1 MRVGFATEPADR
13 PGRALR
19 APARCGLTVD
29 VTFDKGQGQGADGRR
44 AAFLVVAAGVS
55 AALHVAKL
63 APAIP
68 LLRAELGLSLVQAGF
83 LLSAVQVA
91 SMLLGAV
98 LGLFADQWGLRRCL
112 LIGLAMLV
120 VTSTL
125 GPTVP
130 EAGFMLF
137 LRALEGVGF
146 LLVFM
151 PCAGLI
157 RQLVSAHDLPF
168 MLGVFGICM
177 PLATALALLGGPLL
191 LPLMGWPQ
199 WWWLM
204 AALSAAMAVATL
216 VWVPSDALRARLA
229 GAGATPGA
237 AGSKAP
243 RPGLLQG
250 LGVLRLTLSSE
261 GPWLVALSF
270 AFYASQWQAVMGFLP
285 SIYASSEL
293 GIAWTAVLTALAAAA
308 NIVGNLAAGVL
319 LQRGVPAAR
328 VLSWGFAS
336 MALGAW
342 FTFESFWPLAP
353 GLRYGALLV
362 FSMMGGLI
370 PGSLFSLAVRLAPRE
385 NAISTTVGW
394 MTQCSALGQFVGPP
408 LVGWVAG
415 LAGGWQWTWG
425 VTGAS
430 CVAGLLLAWRI
441 ARRLALP

>member
-112 LIGLAMLV
+112 LIGLSMLV
-120 VTSTL
+120 ATSTL

-191 LPLMGWPQ
+191 LPQMGWPQ

-204 AALSAAMAVATL
+204 AVLSAAMAVATL

-250 LGVLRLTLSSE
+250 LGVLRLALSSE

>member
-19 APARCGLTVD
+19 VPARCGLTAD
-29 VTFDKGQGQGADGRR
+29 VTFENGLGKRSGGLGA
-44 AAFLVVAAGVS
+44 ACLVVAAGVS

-91 SMLLGAV
+91 SMLLGAL

-112 LIGLAMLV
+112 LIGLALLV
-120 VTSTL
+120 AASTL
-125 GPTVP
+125 GPAVP

-216 VWVPSDALRARLA
+216 VWVPSDAARARSGL
-229 GAGATPGA
+229 GAVP
-237 AGSKAP
+237 KAR
-243 RPGLLQG
+243 RPGLMQG

-385 NAISTTVGW
+385 SAISTTVGW
-394 MTQCSALGQFVGPP
+394 MTQCSALGQFAGPP

-415 LAGGWQWTWG
+415 LAGGWQWTWA
-425 VTGAS
+425 VTGS
-430 CVAGLLLAWRI
+430 CCLVGLLLAQRI
-441 ARRLALP
+441 ARRLALS

>member
-1 MRVGFATEPADR
+1 MCVGFATELAGP

-19 APARCGLTVD
+19 APARCGLTAD
-29 VTFDKGQGQGADGRR
+29 VTFENGLGKRSGGLGA
-44 AAFLVVAAGVS
+44 ACLVVAAGVS

-91 SMLLGAV
+91 SMLLGAL

-112 LIGLAMLV
+112 LIGLALLV
-120 VTSTL
+120 AASTL
-125 GPTVP
+125 GPAVP

-216 VWVPSDALRARLA
+216 VWVPSDAARARSGL
-229 GAGATPGA
+229 GAVP
-237 AGSKAP
+237 KAR
-243 RPGLLQG
+243 RPGLMQG

-285 SIYASSEL
+285 SIYASSDL
-293 GIAWTAVLTALAAAA
+293 GVGWTAVLTALAAAA

-328 VLSWGFAS
+328 VLTWGFAS

-353 GLRYGALLV
+353 WLRYGALLV

-394 MTQCSALGQFVGPP
+394 MTQCSALGQFAGPP

-430 CVAGLLLAWRI
+430 CVVGLLLAWRI
-441 ARRLALP
+441 ARRLALR

>member
-19 APARCGLTVD
+19 VPARCGLTAD
-29 VTFDKGQGQGADGRR
+29 VTFENGLGKRSGGLGA
-44 AAFLVVAAGVS
+44 ACLVVAAGVS

-91 SMLLGAV
+91 SMLLGAL

-112 LIGLAMLV
+112 LIGLALLV
-120 VTSTL
+120 AASTL
-125 GPTVP
+125 GPAVP

-216 VWVPSDALRARLA
+216 VWVPSDAARARSGL
-229 GAGATPGA
+229 GAVP
-237 AGSKAP
+237 KAR
-243 RPGLLQG
+243 RPGLMQG

-385 NAISTTVGW
+385 SAISTTVGW
-394 MTQCSALGQFVGPP
+394 MTQCSALGQFAGPP

-415 LAGGWQWTWG
+415 LAGSWQWTWA
-425 VTGAS
+425 VTGS
-430 CVAGLLLAWRI
+430 CCLVGLLLAQRI
-441 ARRLALP
+441 ARRLALS

>member
-1 MRVGFATEPADR
+1 MRMGFATEPADR

-29 VTFDKGQGQGADGRR
+29 VTFENGQGQGADGRR

>member
-1 MRVGFATEPADR
+1 M
-13 PGRALR
+13 
-19 APARCGLTVD
+19 
-29 VTFDKGQGQGADGRR
+29 
-44 AAFLVVAAGVS
+44 
-55 AALHVAKL
+55 
-63 APAIP
+63 
-68 LLRAELGLSLVQAGF
+68 
-83 LLSAVQVA
+83 AV
-91 SMLLGAV
+91 
-98 LGLFADQWGLRRCL
+98 
-112 LIGLAMLV
+112 
-120 VTSTL
+120 
-125 GPTVP
+125 
-130 EAGFMLF
+130 
-137 LRALEGVGF
+137 
-146 LLVFM
+146 
-151 PCAGLI
+151 
-157 RQLVSAHDLPF
+157 
-168 MLGVFGICM
+168 
-177 PLATALALLGGPLL
+177 
-191 LPLMGWPQ
+191 
-199 WWWLM
+199 
-204 AALSAAMAVATL
+204 LSAAMAVATL

-250 LGVLRLTLSSE
+250 LGVLRLALSSE

-370 PGSLFSLAVRLAPRE
+370 PGSLFSLAVRLSPRE

>member
-1 MRVGFATEPADR
+1 MRVGFATEPADP

-19 APARCGLTVD
+19 TPARCGLTVD
-29 VTFDKGQGQGADGRR
+29 VTFEKGQGQGADGRR

-91 SMLLGAV
+91 SMLLGAL

-120 VTSTL
+120 ATSTL

-229 GAGATPGA
+229 GAGATLGA

-250 LGVLRLTLSSE
+250 LGVLRLTLSSA
-261 GPWLVALSF
+261 GPWLVALSS

-430 CVAGLLLAWRI
+430 CVVGLLLAWRI

>member
-1 MRVGFATEPADR
+1 MTSVLTSQKEP
-13 PGRALR
+13 
-19 APARCGLTVD
+19 
-29 VTFDKGQGQGADGRR
+29 GQCADGRR
-44 AAFLVVAAGVS
+44 SALLVVAAGVS

-68 LLRAELGLSLVQAGF
+68 LLRTELGLSLLQAGF
-83 LLSAVQVA
+83 LLSAVQMA
-91 SMLLGAV
+91 SMLLGATM
-98 LGLFADQWGLRRCL
+98 GLFADQWGLRRCL
-112 LIGLAMLV
+112 LIGLGLLV
-120 VTSTL
+120 VSSTL
-125 GPTVP
+125 GPAVH
-130 EAGFMLF
+130 EARFMLF

-204 AALSAAMAVATL
+204 AALSAAMAMAILTG
-216 VWVPSDALRARLA
+216 VPSDAARARLA
-229 GAGATPGA
+229 GLAAASGATV
-237 AGSKAP
+237 SKAS
-243 RPGLLQG
+243 RPGWAQG
-250 LGVLRLTLSSE
+250 LGALRLTLTSA
-261 GPWLVALSF
+261 GPWLVALTF

-293 GIAWTAVLTALAAAA
+293 GVVLKAVLTALAAAA
-308 NIVGNLAAGVL
+308 NIVGNLAAGAL

-328 VLSWGFAS
+328 VLAWGFVC
-336 MALGAW
+336 MAVGAW
-342 FTFESFWPLAP
+342 LTFEAFWTLPAA
-353 GLRYGALLV
+353 LRYAALLG

-370 PGSLFSLAVRLAPRE
+370 PGSLFSLAVRLAPGE

-394 MTQCSALGQFVGPP
+394 MTQCSALGQFAGPP

-415 LAGGWQWTWG
+415 LAGGWQWTWA
-425 VTGAS
+425 VTGG
-430 CVAGLLLAWRI
+430 CCLVGLLLSQRI
-441 ARRLALP
+441 ARRLAMS

>member
-13 PGRALR
+13 PGRARR

-29 VTFDKGQGQGADGRR
+29 VTFEKGQGQGADGRR
-44 AAFLVVAAGVS
+44 AACLVVAAGVS

-91 SMLLGAV
+91 SMLLGAL

-120 VTSTL
+120 ATSTL

-229 GAGATPGA
+229 GAGAPPGA

-394 MTQCSALGQFVGPP
+394 MTQCSALGQFAGPP

-430 CVAGLLLAWRI
+430 CVVGLLLAWRI

>member
-1 MRVGFATEPADR
+1 MCVGFATELAGP

-19 APARCGLTVD
+19 APARCGLTAD
-29 VTFDKGQGQGADGRR
+29 VTFENGLGKRSGGLGA
-44 AAFLVVAAGVS
+44 ACLVVAAGVS

-91 SMLLGAV
+91 SMLLGAL

-112 LIGLAMLV
+112 LIGLALLV
-120 VTSTL
+120 AASTL
-125 GPTVP
+125 GPAVP

-216 VWVPSDALRARLA
+216 VWVPSDAARARSGL
-229 GAGATPGA
+229 GAVP
-237 AGSKAP
+237 KAR
-243 RPGLLQG
+243 RPGLMQG

-285 SIYASSEL
+285 SIYASSDL
-293 GIAWTAVLTALAAAA
+293 GVGWTAVLTALAAAA

-319 LQRGVPAAR
+319 LQRGVPAAQ
-328 VLSWGFAS
+328 VLTWGFAS

-353 GLRYGALLV
+353 GLRYAALLA

-394 MTQCSALGQFVGPP
+394 MTQCSALGQFAGPP

-430 CVAGLLLAWRI
+430 CVVGLLLAWRI
-441 ARRLALP
+441 ARRLALR

>member
-1 MRVGFATEPADR
+1 MTA
-13 PGRALR
+13 
-19 APARCGLTVD
+19 D
-29 VTFDKGQGQGADGRR
+29 VTFEKGQRSGGLGA
-44 AAFLVVAAGVS
+44 ACLVVAAGVS

-68 LLRAELGLSLVQAGF
+68 LLRVELGLSLVQAGF
-83 LLSAVQVA
+83 LLSAVQLA
-91 SMLLGAV
+91 SMLLGAL

-112 LIGLAMLV
+112 LIGMALLV
-120 VTSTL
+120 AASTL
-125 GPTVP
+125 GPAVP

-157 RQLVSAHDLPF
+157 RQLVSTHDLPF

-199 WWWLM
+199 WWRLM
-204 AALSAAMAVATL
+204 AALSAAMAGATL
-216 VWVPSDALRARLA
+216 VWVPSDAARARSGL
-229 GAGATPGA
+229 GAVP
-237 AGSKAP
+237 KAR
-243 RPGLLQG
+243 RPGLMQG
-250 LGVLRLTLSSE
+250 LGVLRLTLSSA

-285 SIYASSEL
+285 SIYASSDL
-293 GIAWTAVLTALAAAA
+293 GVGWTAVLTALAAAA

-328 VLSWGFAS
+328 VLTWGFAS

-353 GLRYGALLV
+353 WLRYGALLV

-394 MTQCSALGQFVGPP
+394 MTQCSALGQFAGPP

-415 LAGGWQWTWG
+415 LAGGWQWTWA
-425 VTGAS
+425 VTGS
-430 CVAGLLLAWRI
+430 GCLVGLLLAQRI
-441 ARRLALP
+441 SRRLALS